1 MLSLCPVALSDDS
14 IGCKSAVLRREDGEE
29 EEGQIIL
36 LESVFVS

>member
-1 MLSLCPVALSDDS
+1 MLSSYPVTFSDDS
-14 IGCKSAVLRREDGEE
+14 IGCKSAVLRREDGK

>member
-1 MLSLCPVALSDDS
+1 MLSLFPVALSDDS

-29 EEGQIIL
+29 GGQIIL